1 MLLVWD
7 VVPLPQSLEIG
18 HFHVEN
24 ANLEK
29 VIEAIEKKW
38 KAQ

>member
-1 MLLVWD
+1 MGRCAFA
-7 VVPLPQSLEIG
+7 PALEIG

-38 KAQ
+38 ISQ